1 MKKPLFIFIPLLL
14 VTAINNA
21 SAGDAAAG
29 KAAAG
34 TCASCH
40 GAEGI
45 SGADI
50 FPNLAGQKEGYLA
63 SSLKAYR
70 DGTRENA
77 MMSGMAAGLS
87 DETIDDLAAYYTS
100 LKAQ

>member
-1 MKKPLFIFIPLLL
+1 MKKSLITVCSLLL
-14 VTAINNA
+14 LTAMSNA

-34 TCASCH
+34 TCAGCH

-50 FPNLAGQKEGYLA
+50 FPNLAGQKEGYLV
-63 SSLKAYR
+63 SSIKAYR
-70 DGTRENA
+70 DGDRKNA
-77 MMSGMAAGLS
+77 MMSGMAVGLS
-87 DETIDDLAAYYTS
+87 DETIADLAAYYTS